1 MEAVGNRFL
10 PAMLAAFALARSQ
23 VAIESHARDL
33 PRTSRAPTCG
43 SIVLGSGSRERH
55 GSARPPG
62 HRLKQEN
69 FRVFDDGVERAIT
82 SFAMEDEPVAI
93 GLIFDR
99 SGSLDGIRRN
109 EAETTRLF
117 LNTSNPEDEY
127 FLVAFASRP
136 ELAVPLTSGNGEVRY
151 RVLTTKWGRSTALYD
166 GVVLGL
172 NELKKSKLR
181 RKALLVVSDGGE
193 NNSRYS
199 RVEVKRIIEESDAL
213 IYAIGFESN
222 QANFPLLKWMA
233 EMSGGL
239 AISARAEGLPD
250 IAAKVALELRNLYVF
265 GFSAADI
272 RHDGKV
278 HSLRVQL
285 VRLRTACLALKAS
298 WRRSYHAAENLTPH
312 LRYARS
318 PILSSSITRSPSL
331 PMKNAGANRRPQTNS
346 SCR

>member
-23 VAIESHARDL
+23 VAIE
-33 PRTSRAPTCG
+33 P
-43 SIVLGSGSRERH
+43 
-55 GSARPPG
+55 
-62 HRLKQEN
+62 RLKPPEHITRPNLRVDSNLVLVPVSVMDQRDHPVTGLEREN

-82 SFAMEDEPVAI
+82 AFAMEDEPVAL
-93 GLIFDR
+93 GLIFDH
-99 SGSLDGIRRN
+99 SGSVAGIRRN

-117 LNTSNPEDEY
+117 LKTSNPEDEY

-136 ELAVPLTSGNGEVRY
+136 ELAVPLTNGNEEVRY
-151 RVLTTKWGRSTALYD
+151 RVLTTKWGGSTALYD
-166 GVVLGL
+166 GVILGL

-193 NNSRYS
+193 NNSRYNHQ
-199 RVEVKRIIEESDAL
+199 ELKRIIEESDAL
-213 IYAIGFESN
+213 IYAVGFESS

-250 IAAKVALELRNLYVF
+250 IAAKVALELRNRYVL

-272 RHDGKV
+272 RHDGKA
-278 HSLRVQL
+278 HSLRVEL
-285 VRLRTACLALKAS
+285 ITPHGLPPLKSS
-298 WRRSYHAAENLTPH
+298 WRRFYRAPEN
-312 LRYARS
+312 
-318 PILSSSITRSPSL
+318 
-331 PMKNAGANRRPQTNS
+331 
-346 SCR
+346 